1 MDFPHAAATTATTP
15 LAEVLTRLAGH
26 EAVAGILLMGTTAT
40 GALTPSSDYDLL
52 LVLDHPVAPLSLL
65 TTLIDGRFAE
75 GYVTTVAALRRI
87 AAAATPWP
95 DDSAEGA
102 IARWVGT
109 GRIAHDRLGA
119 LAAARTALA
128 ALPPPSPDAAAVYRA
143 WRGTGYRLATLRRY
157 LAADDPAA
165 REAVDWRLLQDLGA
179 IAAAYFAVRGLP
191 WRGEKEA
198 IRYLTTADPAF
209 LARYRRCLA
218 EPDRASKVAQYAD
231 LADLALAPVG
241 GPPPAGAVVVAPGP
255 GFGAPGGAGAGGT
268 VADALAFWQG
278 LMGADG
284 RSAQGIPAA
293 DTPRGEHRVRG

>member
-1 MDFPHAAATTATTP
+1 MAFPRAAATTATTP
-15 LAEVLTRLAGH
+15 LAEVLARLAGR
-26 EAVAGILLMGTTAT
+26 EAVAGLLLMGTTAT

-52 LVLDHPVAPLSLL
+52 LVLDRPVAPLSLL
-65 TTLIDGRFAE
+65 TTVIDGRFTE

-87 AAAATPWP
+87 AAATTPWP

-128 ALPPPSPDAAAVYRA
+128 AVPPPSPNDADMYRA

-157 LAADDPAA
+157 LASDDPAA
-165 REAVDWRLLQDLGA
+165 QEAVDWRLLHDLGA
-179 IAAAYFAVRGLP
+179 LTGAYFAVRGLP

-218 EPDRASKVAQYAD
+218 ASDRRRRVDQYAD

-241 GPPPAGAVVVAPGP
+241 GPPPEGAVVVAPGP
-255 GFGAPGGAGAGGT
+255 GFGAPVEAGPGGT
-268 VADALAFWQG
+268 IADALAFWQG
-278 LMGADG
+278 LIGADG
-284 RSAQGIPAA
+284 R
-293 DTPRGEHRVRG
+293 